1 MFYHYLRIMP
11 KNSKRK
17 LDDPL
22 KSKQIQSIYNYLVGD
37 QNAEN
42 KKVKLVST
50 KTDVTLSPP
59 VKKALSGIPHLS
71 DTQPTVRSSTPTGSS
86 VQPTA
91 VEKILLKIG
100 CMMDSWH
107 REMREHNS
115 RMERLLTER
124 NKISEESNRLQREKI
139 ALEREKFEFMKL
151 KRTVEEMNNI
161 VDDAPA
167 EPTDEKHIV
176 ETDPDDIPIIQTVE

>member
-1 MFYHYLRIMP
+1 MP

-17 LDDPL
+17 IDDQA
-22 KSKQIQSIYNYLVGD
+22 KNKQIQSIYNYLVGD

-71 DTQPTVRSSTPTGSS
+71 DTQATVRSSTPPSAP
-86 VQPTA
+86 QTA

-107 REMREHNS
+107 REMREHNT

-161 VDDAPA
+161 VDDTPA
-167 EPTDEKHIV
+167 EPTDEKHIL